1 MADLENY
8 RTWIQ
13 QLLTEYAKRRSTK
26 GEVEIQTI
34 FDVERDHYQLMY
46 IGWENKQR
54 VFGPVIHIDIKEGK
68 VWIQWNGTEEQ
79 VADDLMELGVSRED
93 IVLGFH
99 PPYMRKFTEFAVS

>member
-1 MADLENY
+1 
-8 RTWIQ
+8 
-13 QLLTEYAKRRSTK
+13 LLSEYAKRRSTK

-54 VFGPVIHIDIKEGK
+54 VLGPVIHIDIKEGK

-79 VADDLMELGVSRED
+79 VADDLMELGVPRKD

>member
-1 MADLENY
+1 
-8 RTWIQ
+8 
-13 QLLTEYAKRRSTK
+13 
-26 GEVEIQTI
+26 
-34 FDVERDHYQLMY
+34 MY

-79 VADDLMELGVSRED
+79 VADDLMALGISRED

>member
-8 RTWIQ
+8 REWVQ
-13 QLLTEYAKRRSTK
+13 QLLSGYAKRRSTK

-34 FDVERDHYQLMY
+34 FDVDRDHYQLMY
-46 IGWENKQR
+46 MGWENKQR
-54 VFGPVIHIDIKEGK
+54 VFGPIMHIDIKEGK

-79 VADDLMELGVSRED
+79 VADDLMALGVSKED

-99 PPYMRKFTEFAVS
+99 PPYMRKFTDFAVS

>member
-13 QLLTEYAKRRSTK
+13 HLLSEYAKRRSSK
-26 GEVEIQTI
+26 AEVEIQTI

-79 VADDLMELGVSRED
+79 VADDLMALGVTRED